1 MTDVKSLDL
10 ASRETGGI
18 RAGVA
23 RVCAS
28 RAVLRTSEQE
38 RYVPLRRIVRGPGN
52 YATPLAGGVDRLVQ
66 KGLVKKKRGA
76 LRPTLKGRL
85 LALWAADK

>member
-1 MTDVKSLDL
+1 VD
-10 ASRETGGI
+10 
-18 RAGVA
+18 RAITP
-23 RVCAS
+23 RRS
-28 RAVLRTSEQE
+28 PE
-38 RYVPLRRIVRGPGN
+38 R
-52 YATPLAGGVDRLVQ
+52 VDRLVQ